1 MDDILLVCTGN
12 QCRSP
17 VGAELLRM
25 RLEARGVSARVR
37 SAGLHIR
44 ERTMNDDLVRAL
56 RDRGIDLSGHR
67 SHRLARGDVQNADL
81 ILIMEHHQVGD
92 VTLLDPTAWSRTF
105 TLKEVVRRSA
115 AAGRRA
121 PDEPLDRW
129 LARVG
134 AGRTRLELVGAW
146 RDDVA
151 DPAGRSLFE
160 VQRTVDE
167 LDDLTARFVDLAW
180 PRASG
185 RRRPARRRGRGP
197 VDSPD
202 SAGGAGRSR

>member
-17 VGAELLRM
+17 VGAELLRI
-25 RLEARGVSARVR
+25 RLEAQGVRARVH

-67 SHRLARGDVQNADL
+67 SHGLARDDVQRADL
-81 ILIMEHHQVGD
+81 ILTMEHHQVGD
-92 VTLLDPTAWSRTF
+92 VALLDPTAWSRTF
-105 TLKEVVRRSA
+105 TFKEIVRRSA
-115 AAGRRA
+115 TAGQRA

-134 AGRTRLELVGAW
+134 ARRTRLELVGAW
-146 RDDVA
+146 RDDIA
-151 DPAGRSLFE
+151 DPAGGSLFE
-160 VQRTVDE
+160 VERTVDE
-167 LDDLTARFVDLAW
+167 LDDLTARLVDLAW
-180 PRASG
+180 PRAGG
-185 RRRPARRRGRGP
+185 RRRRAGRRGSRPLDGP
-197 VDSPD
+197 NG
-202 SAGGAGRSR
+202 AGGGPRR